1 MALYPFETQLV
12 VTSDSSH
19 LVLNGASVTIY
30 SPADTTRSTPLTLL
44 DAAGLPLANPV
55 MTSPEGFLPAFQATM
70 PQVMWSGGGYIG
82 YLSSYQ
88 GLMDEVRA
96 IKISGVP
103 LGGTDGQILYKDGP
117 DPYTTRWANPP
128 AASTGS
134 TGGTTGGTTTPAP
147 APNSGGMVQFV
158 RKNGSTWPARPTA
171 DGNVVVLWIGADP
184 SPAIA
189 ASGTAG
195 MRDNVDIRMV
205 TP

>member
-1 MALYPFETQLV
+1 MALYQFETQLV
-12 VTSDSSH
+12 VTSDTSH
-19 LVLNGASVTIY
+19 LVLNGASVTLY
-30 SPADTTRSTPLTLL
+30 SPADTAQSKPLTLL
-44 DAAGLPLANPV
+44 DAAGLPMTNPV

-70 PQVMWSGGGYIG
+70 PQVMWVGGGYAG
-82 YLSSYQ
+82 YLNSFE

-96 IKISGVP
+96 IRVAGVP

-117 DPYTTRWANPP
+117 DPHTTRWGAPP
-128 AASTGS
+128 AAG
-134 TGGTTGGTTTPAP
+134 TGGTTGGTTTAP
-147 APNSGGMVQFV
+147 APNTGGMVQFV

-171 DGNVVVLWIGADP
+171 DGGVVVLWIGADP